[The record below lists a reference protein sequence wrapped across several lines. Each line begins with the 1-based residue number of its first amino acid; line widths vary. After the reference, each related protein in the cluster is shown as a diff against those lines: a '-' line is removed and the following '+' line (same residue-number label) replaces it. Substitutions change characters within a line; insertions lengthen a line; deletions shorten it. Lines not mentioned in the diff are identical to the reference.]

1 MTPNVYEVDTFI
13 QINSAFTSCDGSEAL
28 DPSTV
33 ILWVCDPTGTITQVT
48 GADLTRITPGVYAY
62 QMTLNQIGVWTYK
75 WQGEGTVEVTS
86 PDSTMIV
93 NRTVFAPPLP

>member
-1 MTPNVYEVDTFI
+1 MTPNVYEVDTFV
-13 QINSAFTSCDGSEAL
+13 QINSAFVSCDGAPL

-33 ILWVCDPTGTITQVT
+33 ILWVCDPVGAITQVT
-48 GADLTRITPGVYAY
+48 DALVRITPGVYAY